1 RPSSPT
7 PLGGS
12 DGLRI
17 WHASDG
23 RCWVSFAALSF
34 RQASMRV
41 PKTGLAGG
49 GEGGEGGGCWCGA
62 APLFSA
68 LTVTAT
74 IVDKDDSIRG
84 VFPAALPSAGQ
95 GSESRRHTSGEQPQ
109 GFAQTVRVRTR
120 SSAMTWKIC
129 SMLALLR
136 LSLTPDASLP
146 KPCERLTSL

>member
-1 RPSSPT
+1 
-7 PLGGS
+7 
-12 DGLRI
+12 
-17 WHASDG
+17 
-23 RCWVSFAALSF
+23 
-34 RQASMRV
+34 MRV
-41 PKTGLAGG
+41 PKTGLASG
-49 GEGGEGGGCWCGA
+49 GEGGEGGVCSEQHGAYSRGAGCA
-62 APLFSA
+62 APLFLLSH
-68 LTVTAT
+68 TVTAT
-74 IVDKDDSIRG
+74 IVDKDGSIRG